1 MVDRIR
7 ALLASRQLTP
17 TQFADLIQV
26 GRPIVSHIL
35 SGRNKASLDVVQRIM
50 AAFPDVALPWLLSGT
65 GPMLAGLT
73 PSTAAAVTTGE
84 LPVVVAPTLEA
95 NTPQSLTKAL
105 AKPPKPPQ
113 SPVSRPVSPS
123 DSSGRPG
130 ETPVLPPVQSVA
142 TQREPASFSKPQ
154 RFRVAEA
161 PPTSAAPTTL
171 PSGVAQAQHGS
182 ESSLEP
188 DVAPVKTALLPLVE
202 EHPVEEHPAS
212 NEPRADTPASSN
224 PAPAASFQ
232 SAVPP
237 SPLFAPQS
245 PLSEPLAGTT
255 AINSPMA
262 SLAAAAE
269 KPIRRIVIFYR
280 DGSFSDFHPEE

>member
-123 DSSGRPG
+123 GSSGRPG

-161 PPTSAAPTTL
+161 TPKSAAPTTL

-188 DVAPVKTALLPLVE
+188 DVAPVKAALLPLVE

-212 NEPRADTPASSN
+212 NEPRADTPASFN

-237 SPLFAPQS
+237 SPLSAPQS
-245 PLSEPLAGTT
+245 PLGEPLAGTT